1 MGSAG
6 LIPPSRYGFFLSP
19 RSKISGTVS
28 GLISEPFFTAEAI
41 DLEERVARE
50 IRIVV
55 IRDMNLGVLN
65 DYVLVWQ
72 SHASCANRA
81 RLRTYCHPFLPGELK
96 RKKPAL
102 QKQQAFHHNVYVIL
116 LSDAVAKHR
125 SILRLNPK
133 RDPLKP
139 CVYVGMTGIPVDH
152 RFENH
157 KNGYKSA
164 WVVRKYGVRLM
175 PELYEHL
182 NPMPFEAAVQMESE
196 LAEDLRVAG
205 YTVTGGH

>member
-1 MGSAG
+1 M
-6 LIPPSRYGFFLSP
+6 
-19 RSKISGTVS
+19 
-28 GLISEPFFTAEAI
+28 SE
-41 DLEERVARE
+41 L
-50 IRIVV
+50 
-55 IRDMNLGVLN
+55 IRDINLRVVEHYAVVGHTSLA
-65 DYVLVWQ
+65 Q
-72 SHASCANRA
+72 TGRCSERTRA
-81 RLRTYCHPFLPGELK
+81 FIACELK
-96 RKKPAL
+96 RKKPAR
-102 QKQQAFHHNVYVIL
+102 QKEEDFHHNVYVVL
-116 LSDAVAKHR
+116 LKDAVTKHP

-157 KNGYKSA
+157 RNGYKSA

-182 NPMPFEAAVQMESE
+182 NPMPFEAAVQMELE
-196 LAEDLRVAG
+196 LAEDLRAAG

>member
-1 MGSAG
+1 MRLLRKQPSA
-6 LIPPSRYGFFLSP
+6 PN
-19 RSKISGTVS
+19 
-28 GLISEPFFTAEAI
+28 
-41 DLEERVARE
+41 VA
-50 IRIVV
+50 
-55 IRDMNLGVLN
+55 
-65 DYVLVWQ
+65 
-72 SHASCANRA
+72 AS
-81 RLRTYCHPFLPGELK
+81 LLPWELK
-96 RKKPAL
+96 RKKSTR
-102 QKQQAFHHNVYVIL
+102 QQEEPFHHNVYVIL
-116 LSDAVAKHR
+116 LKEAVAKHP

-182 NPMPFEAAVQMESE
+182 NPMPFEAAVQMEAE
-196 LAEDLRVAG
+196 LAEDLRTAG